1 MSRQTRHHRH
11 ITPLLPELRQIAH
24 AVGRIGQA
32 MEEHH
37 AAARLAQR
45 QQHKRTVPVLLKLPR
60 PDPAVTIKAVDRG
73 FIFLRQ
79 SLCHLTLEI
88 GENRLLPR
96 QILGKGRLVDL
107 FGRHLVATPGMPAMQ
122 GRAALGLIDPP
133 GEKDHQQRQY
143 RNAPFF
149 QQ

>member
-1 MSRQTRHHRH
+1 
-11 ITPLLPELRQIAH
+11 
-24 AVGRIGQA
+24 

-107 FGRHLVATPGMPAMQ
+107 FGRHLVATGMPAMQ